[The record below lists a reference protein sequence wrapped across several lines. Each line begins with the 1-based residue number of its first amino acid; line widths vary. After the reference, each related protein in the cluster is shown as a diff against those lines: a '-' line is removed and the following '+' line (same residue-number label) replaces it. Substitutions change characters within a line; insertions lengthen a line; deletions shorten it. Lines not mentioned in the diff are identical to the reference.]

1 MWPLHTPDMSEDG
14 SERINRQVEVARKMN
29 DRVAVFFDP
38 CIFNHDT
45 GKGFFE
51 AQASPYLPLLE
62 PHPESSERVRN
73 MHAVLKDGPI
83 AELLDWHT
91 GETASRAD
99 LERFHS
105 SAYID
110 ELVAIPVSAS
120 RVFSSTTIFGP
131 GSFAICRKAARRKAE
146 GDDAK
151 VAINSKSLD
160 RLLGPAPFRMGLLH
174 HLASLSHKVTSPSS
188 LPSL

>member
-1 MWPLHTPDMSEDG
+1 MWSLHTPDMSEDG
-14 SERINRQVEVARKMN
+14 SERINRQVKVARKMN

-38 CIFNHDT
+38 CIFDHDT

-51 AQASPYLPLLE
+51 AQASPYLPMLE
-62 PHPESSERVRN
+62 THPENSERVRN

-110 ELVAIPVSAS
+110 ELAAIPVSAS
-120 RVFSSTTIFGP
+120 RVFSSTT
-131 GSFAICRKAARRKAE
+131 
-146 GDDAK
+146 
-151 VAINSKSLD
+151 
-160 RLLGPAPFRMGLLH
+160 MY
-174 HLASLSHKVTSPSS
+174 SPSM
-188 LPSL
+188 PW